1 MAQITWFETTK
12 NPKSA
17 ILKKVVGDDA
27 VRKLVYSRYYI
38 HKEEGRKGIVYDTLS
53 KTDGL
58 DGRGFVRNVSVHCGR
73 QAGEYRLSADDT
85 IISWKGAY
93 GGF

>member
-12 NPKSA
+12 NPKMS
-17 ILKKVVGDDA
+17 ILKKVLGDED
-27 VRKLVYSRYYI
+27 VRKVIYSRYYI
-38 HKEEGRKGIVYDTLS
+38 HKTEGRKGIVYDAILPT
-53 KTDGL
+53 G
-58 DGRGFVRNVSVHCGR
+58 GRGFVRNVSVHCGR

-85 IISWKGAY
+85 IVSWQGAY